1 MIGSTIQQNFGES
14 VDRHGYGIYHV
25 KGDKYETFDLV
36 NPRPFLNFK
45 INSIEDLEKGKEKL
59 VNF

>member
-14 VDRHGYGIYHV
+14 VERHGYGIYHV
-25 KGDKYETFDLV
+25 KDDKYEAFDLT

-45 INSIEDLEKGKEKL
+45 INSITDLEKGKEKL
-59 VNF
+59 VNA

>member
-14 VDRHGYGIYHV
+14 VNRHGYGVYHI
-25 KGDKYETFDLV
+25 KDDNYETFDLV

-59 VNF
+59 VND

>member
-14 VDRHGYGIYHV
+14 VNRHGYGVYNV
-25 KGDKYETFDLV
+25 NEDEYKTFDLV

-45 INSIEDLEKGKEKL
+45 INSIEDLETGKEKL
-59 VNF
+59 VNA